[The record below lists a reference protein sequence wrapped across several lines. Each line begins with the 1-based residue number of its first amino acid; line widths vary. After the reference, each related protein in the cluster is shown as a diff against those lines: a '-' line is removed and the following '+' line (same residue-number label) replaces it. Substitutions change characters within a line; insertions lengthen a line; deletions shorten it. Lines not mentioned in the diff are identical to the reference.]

1 MGRRKE
7 REKIMTR
14 QNFLDHIKTTYLTD
28 ERIGDVLNELEHSD
42 ADGDFIFENELL
54 VIGKY
59 FYILDLKKPN
69 GISEKLN
76 FCIYGVGIKCN
87 VTAFDYE
94 LETYENFEYV
104 IIK

>member
-14 QNFLDHIKTTYLTD
+14 QNFLDHIKKTYLTD

-59 FYILDLKKPN
+59 FYSLDLKKPY
-69 GISEKLN
+69 GISEKLD
-76 FCIYGVGIKCN
+76 FWIYGAAI
-87 VTAFDYE
+87 
-94 LETYENFEYV
+94 
-104 IIK
+104 